1 MHERRQKIL
10 LSKEYKMGRKEAI
23 NKVSIVLQ
31 RMIEGFH
38 QKLQF
43 NEEQEYS
50 QEMNLAS
57 LLFNEQIFLDMPKQ
71 TSNQTSISFY
81 FGIKKRQKG
90 LSKITKP
97 SALQVSLFAYAQKAI
112 ETFINKIFQK
122 MRLTN
127 EVCLLSFIF
136 IERIIVSKN
145 NSHSLEIR

>member
-57 LLFNEQIFLDMPKQ
+57 LLFNEQIFLDMPK
-71 TSNQTSISFY
+71 
-81 FGIKKRQKG
+81 
-90 LSKITKP
+90 
-97 SALQVSLFAYAQKAI
+97 
-112 ETFINKIFQK
+112 
-122 MRLTN
+122 
-127 EVCLLSFIF
+127 
-136 IERIIVSKN
+136 
-145 NSHSLEIR
+145 